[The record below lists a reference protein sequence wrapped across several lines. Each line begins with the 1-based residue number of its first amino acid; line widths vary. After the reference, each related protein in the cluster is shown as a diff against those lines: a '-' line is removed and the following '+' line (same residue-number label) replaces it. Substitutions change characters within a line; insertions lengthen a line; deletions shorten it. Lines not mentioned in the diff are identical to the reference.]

1 MCSSK
6 SKEMNFCLGSFIKS
20 IKSGSGRWKL
30 LVLLCLILCVVFT
43 SIGVSKKE
51 RYYVDEIWSYSLSNS
66 TDMPF
71 FYWFVKGIG
80 PPGGVSRQ
88 EDYNI
93 FKGVEFY
100 SYFDHWHDGSF
111 YHNYLTVQNDERFDY
126 GTVFYNQVCDVHPP
140 LYYCILHTI
149 CSFTPDVFSKWQG
162 LVPNIIFYT
171 VTLIFLYF
179 LAMELTGSKKT
190 ALLSMV
196 FWGFSGGA
204 VSCTSFIRMYCLL
217 TMLSVMAA
225 YFYIRFYKTL
235 KTRYVVGIS
244 LTVLAGL
251 LTQYMFYLFA
261 FFLTLIFCIYLLF
274 KKKFK
279 EFFGLGLSV
288 LASVSAAFAIFP
300 ATVLHMFNGAY
311 TELHMSDERRLF
323 PSGLNISFTK
333 LFKSIISSFFFNI
346 SDIKMVNTAKLIF
359 AGICLVIFAV
369 FFLKMKGKMKEKKKF
384 AFPEKYLPFTLF
396 MAALILTSF
405 FVGNTAADMWF
416 CSERYFFFI
425 LPFYS
430 VLICSLLIVL
440 IRKAFSKKVNKLNVN
455 RLSYAVTT
463 GLCAFFVCM
472 SNCGI
477 IYSYILPE
485 AMPELRSELKGKP
498 CFMMT
503 NDHIIHTF
511 APDFQE
517 SSKVYAVYDLYSLN
531 STYMDLSEE
540 MKKLNESYV
549 IILSDR
555 LGQNYGKEQTEKIIH
570 DQFEMPANHKVD
582 YLGRIQYTLE
592 DCMYDVFRVT
602 VR

>member
-51 RYYVDEIWSYSLSNS
+51 RFHVDEIWSYSLSNS

-71 FYWFVKGIG
+71 FYWHVKGIG
-80 PPGGVSRQ
+80 PPGGVSRH
-88 EDYNI
+88 EGYDPY
-93 FKGVEFY
+93 KSVEFY
-100 SYFDHWHDGSF
+100 DYFDHWHDGSF
-111 YHNYLTVQNDERFDY
+111 YHKYITVQNDERFDY
-126 GTVFYNQVCDVHPP
+126 GTVFYNQVCDIHPP

-179 LAMELTGSKKT
+179 FAMELTGSKKT

-288 LASVSAAFAIFP
+288 LASVAAAFAIFP

-311 TELHMSDERRLF
+311 TDFQMSDNQRLF
-323 PSGLNISFTK
+323 PYGIDKSLNK
-333 LFKSIISSFFFNI
+333 LLRSIAASYFYNF
-346 SDIKMVNTAKLIF
+346 SDMMINSVKLIII
-359 AGICLVIFAV
+359 GICFIFLVV
-369 FFLKMKGKMKEKKKF
+369 FFLKMKGKKNF
-384 AFPEKYLPFTLF
+384 SFPEKYLPFTLL
-396 MAALILTSF
+396 MAALILTSI
-405 FVGNTAADMWF
+405 FVGKNAAEMKF
-416 CSERYFFFI
+416 CAERYYFFI
-425 LPFYS
+425 LPYFS

-498 CFMMT
+498 CFIIT
-503 NDHIIHTF
+503 ENHIIHAF
-511 APDFQE
+511 SPDFQE
-517 SSKVYAVYDLYSLN
+517 TSKVYSVCDTNGSGTN
-531 STYMDLSEE
+531 YMGMSEQLS
-540 MKKLNESYV
+540 KINESYV
-549 IILSDR
+549 IIMFNDF
-555 LGQNYGKEQTEKIIH
+555 GQNYGKKQTEKIIH

-582 YLGRIQYTLE
+582 YLGRIQYTIE
-592 DCMYDVFRVT
+592 DYMYDVFRVT